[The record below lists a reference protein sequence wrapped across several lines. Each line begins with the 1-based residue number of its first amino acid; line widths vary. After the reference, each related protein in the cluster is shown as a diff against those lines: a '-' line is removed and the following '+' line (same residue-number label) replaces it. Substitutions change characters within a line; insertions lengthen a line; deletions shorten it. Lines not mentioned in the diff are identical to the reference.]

1 MKQQL
6 RFFTLALLC
15 AMCSVGWGANY
26 KFAFVSTAIPTGRI
40 PEHLSTDEVPNTFV
54 MPLSG
59 STADK
64 MPWIFDMKT
73 DATDPIYCAYSA
85 GLQIGLDDKDGV
97 VKHVKQVTFKL
108 PGYFKN
114 VNKIAFAGLKFSN
127 TSGEGTVTLKVG
139 ETDCGT
145 HVITGASTQAIAIS
159 GSPSGPVEII
169 IDQPKTTYKLS
180 LSSITITA
188 DNYLANCGL
197 SYGENTEYSLD
208 LKETSFTAPRLDY
221 PKDLSESDIYYYST
235 NPALAAVDKANGKVT
250 LGQANGGSATIY
262 AFFNGNDKYKF
273 GCASYTINMDSKS
286 LWTEDFSSGN
296 LDGYTVNK
304 AAISNTNKAPGKLA
318 PELKILSKGGKFE
331 AVIDLQGLYGD
342 FLLSFMGNA
351 STFDFSTS
359 IGNPGEQSRKVSVVK
374 VPIYDIPEG
383 TKSLTITITTT
394 TKDLYIDDISLTG
407 GTLSKNPVCWMTY
420 CSPSALDFTPVADDF
435 KAFIA
440 TSYKSDG
447 SVGLTQINQVPA
459 GMGILIKSSPKLG
472 FLYPF
477 NPSAVATTETI
488 EQGAYTNLL
497 QGVTTDQELATEGT
511 MIFNDEEVPCT
522 NFILAKKDG
531 VVGFYKNKGG
541 TLKAN
546 KAYLQLPTDLISGS
560 NSISFY
566 VEDGT
571 TAIQNVS
578 TRPAT
583 TDDAWYTLQ
592 GVRVAQPTRG
602 LYIHNGK
609 KVVVK

>member
-1 MKQQL
+1 
-6 RFFTLALLC
+6 
-15 AMCSVGWGANY
+15 MCSVGWGATY
-26 KFAFVSTAIPTGRI
+26 KFAFASTAIPTGRI
-40 PEHLSTDEVPNTFV
+40 PEHLSTKEVPNTFV

-114 VNKIAFAGLKFSN
+114 VTKIAFAGLKFSN
-127 TSGEGTVTLKVG
+127 EAGVGTVTLKVG
-139 ETDCGT
+139 GKECGSCN
-145 HVITGASTQAIAIS
+145 ITGASPLNINIT

-169 IDQPKTTYKLS
+169 IDQRETTYKLS
-180 LSSITITA
+180 LSTITITA
-188 DNYLANCGL
+188 DYLTNCEL

-208 LKETSFTAPRLDY
+208 LKETSFTAPSLGH

-250 LGQANGGSATIY
+250 LGQANGGTATIY

-273 GCASYTINMDSKS
+273 DCASYTINMESKP
-286 LWTEDFSSGN
+286 LWTEDFGSEN
-296 LDGYTVNK
+296 CLDGYTVNSK
-304 AAISNTNKAPGKLA
+304 AVISPTTKAGGGGKA
-318 PELKILSKGGKFE
+318 PELKIASNGGKFE
-331 AVIDLQGLYGD
+331 AVIDLQGIYGD
-342 FLLSFMGNA
+342 LLLSFKGNSASFDFNA
-351 STFDFSTS
+351 SV
-359 IGNPGEQSRKVSVVK
+359 GNPWEQSRKFSVVK

-383 TKSLTITITTT
+383 TKSITITITSTD
-394 TKDLYIDDISLTG
+394 KDLYIDDISLTG

-420 CSPSALDFTPVADDF
+420 CSPSPLDFTPVADDF

-459 GMGILIKSSPKLG
+459 DMGILIKSSPKLG

-477 NPSAVATTETI
+477 DPSAVAATENI
-488 EQGAYTNLL
+488 EPGEYTNLL
-497 QGVTTDQELATEGT
+497 KGVTSDQELPTTGT
-511 MIFNDEEVPCT
+511 MTFNGEEVDCT

-531 VVGFYKNKGG
+531 VVGFYKSAGG

-571 TAIQNVS
+571 TAIQNV
-578 TRPAT
+578 TTHPAT

-592 GVRVAQPTRG
+592 GVRVAQPTHG